1 MTQKLYILVL
11 CSFITYLSFGQ
22 ATNLCTDPRY
32 EPGGFTLSSPEIC
45 VGTALSTINQ
55 TTGTDIRYLFD
66 YKGENITEASALA
79 KGNTSYTYTVL
90 NNFPSQP
97 FQKEFTVLQ
106 MGNRAGKTFVAC
118 KKVIVRTSNEPIM
131 SWDVCGLNRLD
142 LAIPIHP
149 LNDYDS
155 YTIDLGIG
163 IPVQTKTKADL
174 PFKISQTLPVPSL
187 PRNISITGRYNI
199 RPSTCPNVK
208 IIQVTNIAAFIT
220 RPYHAN
226 IDRLELLTKSKVE
239 LTFTGSY
246 VSAPNDYT
254 LYGYIRGQHLISPK
268 PIQINN
274 IVEGGKYQIDL
285 PDPTKQYCFYAQRS
299 RACVTTFQAIEK
311 SIEICTHPIV
321 SISSPA
327 GLTTTSV
334 TWNPYPNNVMFGV
347 GQVNNNVQRYKR
359 TRISDPPQ
367 PAEQQKAIGATFH
380 LDQNS
385 PTTTINNY
393 DCKFKNCY
401 QISMSLQG
409 RIPGTQIPYKAIS
422 VSNTECSDRFNVVP
436 PPISKL
442 WAGAEFVTAGPPDEN
457 FKVDFLPNTVTPWA
471 VPKNRWVL
479 YRMESGIPIKL
490 DSSSAVPPM
499 GKPMVIDPRLPKES
513 TEYKIGY
520 VDRCESRSALSPSTH
535 SVFLD
540 QKGGSTIFW
549 TKDSP
554 FNFGGI
560 LYYEV
565 VPLNDSTFVPLSN
578 VKKVN
583 KGTYQD
589 IVNLG
594 NPKDAA
600 PFYVKIYSDSTLVS
614 FVRSN
619 ITKIPIAIN
628 FFAPTAFSP
637 NGDTVNDDF
646 GIFGPKSKLDQYFFQ
661 IFDRFGGLVFETTDK
676 NLNWDGLIKGK
687 PAPAGTY
694 SWKLTIRLKATGKIF
709 KKSGTVNLFN

>member
-32 EPGGFTLSSPEIC
+32 EAGGFTLSSPEIC
-45 VGTALSTINQ
+45 VGNVLSTINQ
-55 TTGTDIRYLFD
+55 TSGTDIRYLFD
-66 YKGENITEASALA
+66 YKGENLTEASALA
-79 KGNTSYTYTVL
+79 RGNTSFTYTVL
-90 NNFPSQP
+90 NNFPTQP

-131 SWDVCGLNRLD
+131 SWDVCGLKKFD
-142 LAIPIHP
+142 LAIPTNP

-155 YTIDLGIG
+155 YVIDLGPG
-163 IPVQTKTKADL
+163 VPVQIINKADL
-174 PFKISQTLPVPSL
+174 PFKISTELPTI
-187 PRNISITGRYNI
+187 PRNVSITGRYTI
-199 RPSTCPNVK
+199 KPLTCPNVK
-208 IIQVTNIAAFIT
+208 MIQVTNIAAFIT

-254 LYGYIRGQHLISPK
+254 LYGYLKGQHLISPK

-274 IVEGGKYQIDL
+274 IVESGKFEQTL
-285 PDPTKQYCFYAQRS
+285 PDPTKIYCFYVQRT
-299 RACVTTFQAIEK
+299 RVCGTIEK

-327 GLTTTSV
+327 GLTTTNV
-334 TWNPYPNNVMFGV
+334 NWNLYPNNTMFGI
-347 GQVNNNVQRYKR
+347 GQANNNVQRYKR

-367 PAEQQKAIGATFH
+367 FAEQQRPIGSTGI
-380 LDQNS
+380 LDQNGT
-385 PTTTINNY
+385 TTTINNY

-401 QISMSLQG
+401 QVSMSLQG

-457 FKVDFLPNTVTPWA
+457 FKVDFLPNTITPWA

-479 YRMESGIPIKL
+479 YRMENGQAIKL
-490 DSSSAVPPM
+490 DSASANLPTSLPSVR
-499 GKPMVIDPRLPKES
+499 DPRLPKES

-520 VDRCESRSALSPSTH
+520 VDRCESRSLLSPSTH
-535 SVFLD
+535 SVYLD

-549 TKDSP
+549 SQASP
-554 FNFGGI
+554 FNFGDI

-565 VPLNDSTFVPLSN
+565 VPLNDSTLVPLSN

-583 KGTYQD
+583 KGTYKD

-594 NPKDAA
+594 NPKDSA
-600 PFYVKIYSDSTLVS
+600 PFYVKIYSDSTLVT
-614 FVRSN
+614 FVRTN
-619 ITKIPIAIN
+619 ITKIPIALN
-628 FFAPTAFSP
+628 FYAPTAFSP

-661 IFDRFGGLVFETTDK
+661 IYDRFGSLVFETSDK
-676 NLNWDGLIKGK
+676 NLNWDGMIRGK

-694 SWKLTIRLKATGKIF
+694 SWQLTIRLKDTGKIF
-709 KKSGTVNLFN
+709 RKSGTVNLFN